1 MLTLSRTNS
10 ANPEFHELV
19 VKLDKFLKTTDGD
32 DHAFYSQYNKV
43 DTIKHVVMAYLD
55 NKPAGCG
62 AFKEYSTDTVEIK
75 RMFVLPELR
84 GQGIAKRIL
93 AALEHWAIELNYS
106 AFILETGIK
115 QTNAINLYHKCG
127 YTDIPNYGQYEGIET
142 SVCMKKIK

>member
-10 ANPEFHELV
+10 DNPEFHELV
-19 VKLDKFLKTTDGD
+19 VLLDKFLKVTDGD

-43 DTIKHVVMAYLD
+43 DTIKHVVIAHLD

-62 AFKEYSTDTVEIK
+62 AFKEYSKDTAEIK

-93 AALEHWAIELNYS
+93 AELERWAAELNYS
-106 AFILETGIK
+106 AFILETGIR
-115 QTNAINLYHKCG
+115 QPEAINLYHQCG
-127 YTDIPNYGQYEGIET
+127 YKDISNYGQYQGVKT
-142 SVCMKKIK
+142 SVCMKKMK